1 MFRPLFVGGLLLI
14 ALLTKT
20 TPESAHEYSRLGTV
34 ESLVERHTFQLDD
47 STFVDTL
54 DKIYRDGH
62 YYSHQPPLLA
72 LAEAPVY
79 WALRLPGL
87 RFNNRA
93 RLVLTYLFSLL
104 TNGLA
109 LAFTIIVFREILSLG
124 GVAPPGRDVYAVLL
138 PLGTWLLPY
147 GLVANNHG
155 ISGLLLT
162 VCIYLLLKIEW
173 RGVTFGRLLG
183 AGIAIG
189 AVSAIE
195 WLPLISFL
203 PLTIGFFVRRGGMT
217 LAQSLVLAA
226 GILAPLVV
234 HAVANIP
241 ITGDMIPAGFH
252 HELFDYPGSA
262 FDDRTLTGT
271 IKYDSIGAAAGYA
284 WSSLVT
290 GKGYFVFAPILAL
303 GMIAGVME
311 WQWWARARGVH
322 LILIGGT
329 VLSLAASIVTTNN
342 FGGGAVGFRHATYL
356 APAMLTLL
364 LPWLAAPPVAARPRT
379 LIVPVVAALSLV
391 SMIVFATPR
400 PWAALTVELAA
411 LGAWRDYIPLASG
424 LISGRLF
431 AP

>member
-173 RGVTFGRLLG
+173 HGVTFGRLLG

-189 AVSAIE
+189 ALSAIE